1 MPSIPFSLRFSASL
15 IFALVGCAAVPET
28 PTAPDVVRVPIP
40 VPVTPERKL
49 PERPRFVVDDLPLGA
64 PLHDQAR
71 MCFAEREQRKAY
83 EIELEG
89 ACR

>member
-1 MPSIPFSLRFSASL
+1 MNSIF
-15 IFALVGCAAVPET
+15 LVLLVWMLTGCVAAPET
-28 PTAPDVVRVPIP
+28 PSAPDVVRVSIP
-40 VPVTPERKL
+40 LMVEPKRREL
-49 PERPRFVVDDLPLGA
+49 PERPRFLVDDLPLGA
-64 PLHDQAR
+64 PLRDQAR

>member
-1 MPSIPFSLRFSASL
+1 MNAIPFFVL
-15 IFALVGCAAVPET
+15 IVLLLAGCAAAPET
-28 PTAPDVVRVPIP
+28 PTAPNVVRVP
-40 VPVTPERKL
+40 VPFKDPEPKKREL
-49 PERPRFVVDDLPLGA
+49 PKKPRFVVDDLPLGA
-64 PLHDQAR
+64 ALHDQAR